1 MGWWGIMIC
10 EIHLGARRAAING
23 PQVILD
29 KVHHLSMCWKGTSG
43 QAQLGIMDR
52 LECIG
57 WEPWPRGWA
66 GGGTQRPGLLSHFP
80 PTGFAHSAQSRLPRC
95 LPGSSL
101 LCDSRDEEANPV
113 LPLPSLE
120 LGTVVERHIVGGSL
134 CSREADPDVSYLRGS
149 VPLPSTA
156 RSV

>member
-1 MGWWGIMIC
+1 MIC
-10 EIHLGARRAAING
+10 EIHLGARRAAVNG

-43 QAQLGIMDR
+43 QEQLGIMDR
-52 LECIG
+52 LECVG
-57 WEPWPRGWA
+57 WEPRPRGWA
-66 GGGTQRPGLLSHFP
+66 GGGPKGQACCHIFLPLALLTALS
-80 PTGFAHSAQSRLPRC
+80 LPRC

-134 CSREADPDVSYLRGS
+134 CSREADPDVSCLRGS